1 MKKNSNKNHNNTQD
15 QDIAYYQR
23 KIYPLDKNIEGHLN
37 VLKRDSPIGRIKTI
51 LRNFDSHPYVKK
63 FFYGTPFP
71 RSIRELGNAFYTISC
86 DIAKE
91 LEVLSL
97 LFYKYAK
104 EINEFVKLRQD
115 FQKKFIIGR
124 YDQAS
129 ATLNSIES
137 KFSYS
142 LWLMEKRFL
151 IAEYTGGLK
160 ANKEYLTFVNQSSNE
175 TFATTLAYYYSVK
188 SETRV
193 SALNYSNRLVSL
205 TTDLKKHVKDYLEFK
220 LRFLGSESQIT
231 ELTDIVSFESLFSVI
246 DKYESFLKILQLIV
260 LNDSDGENGNRI
272 RDIVISLNRKIDDV
286 FLKNLSLKYDIG
298 TEIVFSEINVDIIEI
313 FELYTNGDYIK
324 SVQQAVNLLGKYSN
338 EFSLYEIYVKSLL
351 LLDAEFQ
358 YVGSDQES
366 VQNFVLENLYHIYKK
381 DKHTKASLLNLQ
393 KIVKQ
398 IDGLGFS
405 AQIYSF
411 VKRIN
416 EKESNQRIQL
426 LDYLNS
432 SIVNPIHYPAFVSTN
447 DALNYLEKFKKL
459 PALNVIEFLI
469 SYNSINNVE
478 DLHLL
483 DISGIAAFRI
493 QMYKAEAL
501 MTLRVFDQAILLFNS
516 VISESNIPISIYEEC
531 IRGLFE
537 CYFRIDDF
545 DTCINIYVSNYLLNS
560 NLIIRI
566 NYRDLHKKIEAAKF
580 RNIQASIDLPLFY
593 KITDRDNHL
602 TNVTIR
608 FFLKKYE
615 LQKPQDI
622 IALLD
627 IVDRQKI
634 IFFLRSVCV
643 PEIIKYFIFYN
654 STKEILSDRLEI
666 YQVLLIIDEDH
677 TDEYLDEVGKIAQ
690 ELAISEGIKQVDESK
705 IYVDEKSLVNSE
717 FEEIK
722 GNFIRFIEIS
732 NLVSDIPL
740 LLVDLINNKQI
751 LVNIPLKEHESEDV
765 RRSRIAEDLKLEL
778 FKELFYE
785 IRNAFLFNSKYG
797 LDSYLS
803 TRIRHGTLLGQ
814 IRSQFQDQNL
824 ITQKNKDTEAYY
836 PNEYWAE
843 KLDYLSNSQLASI
856 QLYLADFSDRID
868 SLIGRLKDEIIQ
880 IRIENKHEKGLFD
893 YIYFNEELLLL
904 FKIVYKNIDDYDEFI
919 KGIFSDLWART
930 NRNLSAIRSYISST
944 SKNEF
949 DRYLDELTANLK
961 ALNISSI
968 EFQELLSNIIHCKTN
983 ISYEMDKISDWF
995 NIRDVAIKEFNIV
1008 KAIDTSLEITNKISQ
1023 GNRII
1028 PRCKIVESSTTIN
1041 GNFFIHFFD
1050 LFRIFLENI
1059 VKYSEL
1065 SSDDLDVAISAI
1077 EESGLLKISI
1087 KNNLSEDVDKSQ
1099 VDILL
1104 KKRFDE
1110 LSETNWDMEKI
1121 KTETGTG
1128 FYKAKKILSSD
1139 LLDVRN
1145 SFKCFLNSDNEVE
1158 VNIEIY
1164 LSMIKYEEA
1173 ITG

>member
-1 MKKNSNKNHNNTQD
+1 MKKKHNKNYNNNQD
-15 QDIAYYQR
+15 VVYYQR
-23 KIYPLDKNIEGHLN
+23 KLYPLDKNIKGHLN
-37 VLKRDSPIGRIKTI
+37 ALKRDSPIARIKTI
-51 LRNFDSHPYVKK
+51 VRNLDSHPYVKK

-71 RSIRELGNAFYTISC
+71 QSIKELGNAFYTISC
-86 DIAKE
+86 DVTKE

-97 LFYKYAK
+97 LFSKYLK

-115 FQKKFIIGR
+115 FQKKFIVGK
-124 YDQAS
+124 YDHAS
-129 ATLNSIES
+129 EVLNSIES
-137 KFSYS
+137 KFGYS
-142 LWLMEKRFL
+142 LWLMENRFL
-151 IAEYTGGLK
+151 IAEYTGGIK
-160 ANKEYLTFVNQSSNE
+160 ANKGYLTFVNQSSNE

-231 ELTDIVSFESLFSVI
+231 ELTDVISFESLFSVI
-246 DKYESFLKILQLIV
+246 DRYESFLKLVQLIV
-260 LNDSDGENGNRI
+260 LNDIYDENSIGVK
-272 RDIVISLNRKIDDV
+272 DILIYLNGRIDDIL
-286 FLKNLSLKYDIG
+286 LKNLCLKYDIG
-298 TEIVFSEINVDIIEI
+298 VGIVFSEADIEIINI
-313 FELYTNGDYIK
+313 FELYTNDECVA
-324 SVQQAVNLLGKYSN
+324 SLQQAIILLSKYPN

-351 LLDAEFQ
+351 LLDAEFE
-358 YVGSDQES
+358 YVGDDQES

-398 IDGLGFS
+398 VDGLGFP

-432 SIVNPIHYPAFVSTN
+432 SIFNPIHYLAFMPNNT
-447 DALNYLEKFKKL
+447 ALSYLEKFKEFSQ
-459 PALNVIEFLI
+459 LNVIKFFI
-469 SYNSINNVE
+469 SFNSIKNV
-478 DLHLL
+478 DDIPLL
-483 DISGIAAFRI
+483 DISGIAIFRLK
-493 QMYKAEAL
+493 MYKAEAL
-501 MTLRVFDQAILLFNS
+501 MKLGIFDQAILLFNS
-516 VISESNIPISIYEEC
+516 VISESNIPTSIYEEC

-537 CYFRIDDF
+537 CYFRIEDF
-545 DTCINIYVSNYLLNS
+545 NTCIDIYVSNYLLNS

-566 NYRDLHKKIEAAKF
+566 NYRDLHKKIESAKF
-580 RNIQASIDLPLFY
+580 KNIQASINLPLFY
-593 KITDRDNHL
+593 RITGRDNHL

-615 LQKPQDI
+615 LLKPQDI
-622 IALLD
+622 ITLLEIID
-627 IVDRQKI
+627 KQKI

-666 YQVLLIIDEDH
+666 YQVLLVIDEDH
-677 TDEYLDEVGKIAQ
+677 TDEYVDEIGKIAQ

-732 NLVSDIPL
+732 NLVSDIPFVL
-740 LLVDLINNKQI
+740 IDLINNKQI
-751 LVNIPLKEHESEDV
+751 LVNIPLKEHESEEI
-765 RRSRIAEDLKLEL
+765 RRSKIAEDLKLEL
-778 FKELFYE
+778 FKEIFYE

-843 KLDYLSNSQLASI
+843 KLDYLSDSQLASI

-868 SLIGRLKDEIIQ
+868 SLISKLKDELIQ
-880 IRIENKHEKGLFD
+880 IRIENKHEKGLFN
-893 YIYFNEELLLL
+893 YIYFHEELLIL
-904 FKIVYKNIDDYDEFI
+904 FKIVYKNIDDYGEFI
-919 KGIFSDLWART
+919 KGIFSDLWDRT
-930 NRNLSAIRSYISST
+930 NRNLSVIRNYISST
-944 SKNEF
+944 IKNEF

-961 ALNISSI
+961 ALNISTI

-1023 GNRII
+1023 GKRIV
-1028 PRCKIVESSTTIN
+1028 PRCKIVESSTTIK

-1065 SSDDLDVAISAI
+1065 STEDLDVTVTAI
-1077 EESGLLKISI
+1077 EEPGLLKISL
-1087 KNNLSEDVDKSQ
+1087 KNNLNEEVDKSQ
-1099 VDILL
+1099 VDTLL
-1104 KKRFDE
+1104 KRRFDE
-1110 LSETNWDMEKI
+1110 LNGNNWDMEKI

-1145 SFKCFLNSDNEVE
+1145 FFKCFLNSDSEVE
-1158 VNIEIY
+1158 VNIEIH
-1164 LSMIKYEEA
+1164 LSRIKYEE
-1173 ITG
+1173 TTTS